1 MVEAFAALVVKR
13 QEFGRAVL
21 ELNAGEKLLLILDG
35 KLAHRA
41 HGVLALHFIAGMHE
55 SVGKRPGSRED
66 EEPFGVEVQTTHCNP
81 AAARHARQMIKYA
94 RTAFRVVAGHD
105 LSGGL
110 VIEQHARRFARLL
123 GRTTHK
129 ASLHADDVKRAHA
142 VAELCGRPVHRDDA
156 RFNQALHLAPRAP
169 ARIGERFLKLFGER
183 IALKP
188 RFRWHSLRR
197 RVRARTHRT
206 GLLHGR
212 PEGRA
217 LLHLRALRAIP
228 ATLRFVPGQN

>member
-1 MVEAFAALVVKR
+1 
-13 QEFGRAVL
+13 
-21 ELNAGEKLLLILDG
+21 
-35 KLAHRA
+35 
-41 HGVLALHFIAGMHE
+41 
-55 SVGKRPGSRED
+55 
-66 EEPFGVEVQTTHCNP
+66 
-81 AAARHARQMIKYA
+81 MIKYA

-105 LSGGL
+105 LSCGL
-110 VIEQHARRFARLL
+110 VVEQHARRFARLL
-123 GRTTHK
+123 SRTAHK
-129 ASLHADDVKRAHA
+129 AALHADDVKRAHA